1 MVHLGTVIV
10 GSNFN
15 IFFEWADED
24 LHNLLYN
31 RDIAKRHRQPDRVF
45 AEAGDLA
52 NAVNFLHKH
61 IKLGPCYHM
70 DLKPENIVVRRKK
83 EEPEDPIGRW
93 MIADFGISAIHEDV
107 TGSKTTAQRYEGA
120 FQPPEIDESWGKRAG
135 GINEK
140 GDIWALGCILCM
152 VLAFTVGGKDAVER
166 LKVARAYNAVGKQP
180 HDFFYV
186 LISDGDEKKM
196 TLKRS
201 VRRWLTDVQTEM
213 HYNWVSE
220 CVRLIH
226 WILNIEQ
233 EDRPDAKQIEKE
245 LENIVKTYLGLS
257 RQATEIPEHVTD
269 SRNISV
275 RLAAQTLQGVTQP
288 TGPTTHELAT
298 GGRLGR
304 PFNIFGRRKD
314 SAQQPKNEIVT
325 PQLNR
330 LSTSTSPSEQKLK
343 QSINRLSPSSSS
355 SSSLR
360 LRDGTTHNL
369 DVMGTLR
376 RKTLAGEVAIC
387 PMASRV
393 LVCLKDKTVLLEREQ
408 NQYRSNAALNACE
421 HACIAGPYYALQG
434 VGKEH
439 VSFYSFLLET
449 WATSAECFKSSS
461 WHPSILFLMR
471 LISDDRFY

>member
-31 RDIAKRHRQPDRVF
+31 RNIAKEHRLPNRVL

-61 IKLGPCYHM
+61 IKIGPCYHM

-93 MIADFGISAIHEDV
+93 MIADFGISAIHEDM

-186 LISDGDEKKM
+186 LLSDGDEKKM

-213 HYNWVSE
+213 RRNWVSE

-233 EDRPDAKQIEKE
+233 EDRPDAEQIEKE
-245 LENIVKTYLGLS
+245 LGNIVKTYLGLS
-257 RQATEIPEHVTD
+257 RQATEISEHVTD
-269 SRNISV
+269 SRNVLV
-275 RLAAQTLQGVTQP
+275 RQATQALQDVTQQ
-288 TGPTTHELAT
+288 TGPTIHELAT
-298 GGRLGR
+298 GGRLGG
-304 PFNIFGRRKD
+304 PFSIFTRRKG

-325 PQLNR
+325 PLRNR
-330 LSTSTSPSEQKLK
+330 LSISTSPSEQKLK
-343 QSINRLSPSSSS
+343 QPINRLSPSSGSS
-355 SSSLR
+355 SGLR
-360 LRDGTTHNL
+360 LRNGTSYTL

-376 RKTLAGEVAIC
+376 RKTLACEIAIC
-387 PMASRV
+387 PMASHV
-393 LVCLKDKTVLLEREQ
+393 VVCLKDKTVLLEREQ
-408 NQYRSNAALNACE
+408 NRYKSNLSLSACE
-421 HACIAGPYYALQG
+421 HAYISGPYYALQG
-434 VGKEH
+434 VGKEN
-439 VSFYSFLLET
+439 VSFYSSCSRLGR
-449 WATSAECFKSSS
+449 
-461 WHPSILFLMR
+461 HQPSVSNCLRTTPQLFSLTR
-471 LISDDRFY
+471 LISDDRSY